1 MEMLMRMQARRV
13 LRILTQGL
21 GGDDGIAYY
30 RCQAAHL
37 FFTSFARYVCKDMVL
52 TATVYLAVVTKIMS
66 FSVLDTDGRDFLH
79 QILLTFTCTDNLKW
93 LMC

>member
-1 MEMLMRMQARRV
+1 
-13 LRILTQGL
+13 
-21 GGDDGIAYY
+21 
-30 RCQAAHL
+30 
-37 FFTSFARYVCKDMVL
+37 MVL
-52 TATVYLAVVTKIMS
+52 TATVYLTVVTKIMS